1 VIAASTQSTVRGSRS
16 HGVVGTRVECG
27 RSLTC
32 LEIHL
37 TRSRPAW
44 LAVTVLSLSLGCAV
58 VARFRRDASL
68 RDELD
73 AHLFA
78 RPLDA
83 VWQEALK
90 LLTERDYEVLGRDR
104 AVVGLKEQ
112 TSLESFFQKGFETR
126 DLGNGKRALETN
138 PDKRM
143 RRYRVE
149 GTAIDADDCR
159 VTFHL
164 VQAYSQD
171 ISEDVDR
178 DIFMEFALVERV
190 EPEAAKH
197 IETAAEKSAR

>member
-1 VIAASTQSTVRGSRS
+1 MGSFS
-16 HGVVGTRVECG
+16 D
-27 RSLTC
+27 
-32 LEIHL
+32 LEIPL
-37 TRSRPAW
+37 TRSCPTW

-58 VARFRRDASL
+58 VGRFKRDARL

-73 AHLFA
+73 AHRFS
-78 RPLDA
+78 RSLDA
-83 VWQEALK
+83 VWPEALK

-104 AVVGLKEQ
+104 AVVGLEEQ
-112 TSLESFFQKGFETR
+112 GSLASFFKKGFETR

-149 GTAIDADDCR
+149 GTALDADHCR
-159 VTFHL
+159 VTFNL

-178 DIFMEFALVERV
+178 DIFMELALVERV
-190 EPEAAKH
+190 EPEVAKH
-197 IETAAEKSAR
+197 IQAAAEESAR